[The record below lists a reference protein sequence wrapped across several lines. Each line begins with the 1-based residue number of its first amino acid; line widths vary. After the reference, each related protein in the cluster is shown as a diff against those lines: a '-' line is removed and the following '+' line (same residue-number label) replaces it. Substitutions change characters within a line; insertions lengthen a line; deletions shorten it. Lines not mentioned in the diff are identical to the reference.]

1 MAEAV
6 AIDWKAVRSEFPALE
21 NWIFLNSATFGQLPR
36 RTTQAVLEHF
46 VRRDKTACADFL
58 EWFDDADR
66 IRESIARLIH
76 CGAADI
82 AFVPNASTALGVMM
96 SGIRWS
102 AGDRIVSL
110 KDEFPN
116 NLYFPAHLAARGIEF
131 TEVPWDRFYDAV
143 DERTRLVLMS
153 TVNYS
158 TGLRPDLAAVSRHAH
173 SRGALLYV
181 DGTQSVGALEFR
193 VTEVQ
198 PDMLAVHGYKWLLSP
213 NGAGFMYVSPEV
225 RRMIDPNVIGWR
237 SDRRWRD
244 VNQLHHGAPEFV
256 DAAEKYEGGMLSFPS
271 IYGMGASVDLMLSLG
286 AGAIEA
292 RVMELTAECTRVLKR
307 AGATIA
313 YPNSPVMAARFSGRD
328 AAEISGALR
337 QRRILTAARHG
348 NLRVSVHFY
357 NDETDLQTLEGALR
371 EIL

>member
-1 MAEAV
+1 MSEAV
-6 AIDWKAVRSEFPALE
+6 AIDWRVVRSEFPALE

-36 RTTQAVLEHF
+36 RTTEAVMQHF
-46 VRRDKTACADFL
+46 ALRDETACADFL
-58 EWFDDADR
+58 DWFDDADR

-76 CGAADI
+76 CNATDV
-82 AFVPNASTALGVMM
+82 AFVPNASTALGILM
-96 SGIRWS
+96 SGIQWK
-102 AGDRIVSL
+102 AGDRIVAL

-116 NLYFPAHLAARGIEF
+116 NLYFPAHLTACGVEF
-131 TEVPWDRFYDAV
+131 TEVPWDGFYAAV

-158 TGLRPDLAAVSRHAH
+158 TGLRPDLSAVSRHVH
-173 SRGALLYV
+173 SRGGLLYL

-193 VTEVQ
+193 VPEVQ

-213 NGAGFMYVSPEV
+213 NGAGFMYVSPEL
-225 RRMIDPNVIGWR
+225 RRVLEPNVIGWR

-256 DAAEKYEGGMLSFPS
+256 ETAEKYEGGMLSFPVL
-271 IYGMGASVDLMLSLG
+271 YGMGASVDLMLSLG
-286 AGAIEA
+286 TQVIEA
-292 RVMELTAECTRVLKR
+292 RVMELTAECTRVLQR

-313 YPNSPVMAARFSGRD
+313 HANSPVMAARFPGRD
-328 AAEISGALR
+328 AAEISAALK

-357 NDETDLQTLEGALR
+357 NDESDIRALAEALR
-371 EIL
+371 EIV